1 MKHTRD
7 ASVVRLT
14 HQGAIAGVLLVQT
27 ACVGTEPQP
36 TTAIPTTNKAC
47 LDHAHERQAAGL
59 PALPTKVPTD
69 NTPPPVAVAAD
80 LVEGHRISGQRVIIP
95 DNETRKAIHA
105 MHVARTSPAFK
116 LCLDTTGTPTTIEL
130 LRSSCF
136 PRYDADLASKMSEWR
151 YSPYLKDGVAVAVC
165 TAITFIYN
173 Q

>member
-1 MKHTRD
+1 MLR
-7 ASVVRLT
+7 SLPSI
-14 HQGAIAGVLLVQT
+14 GAAFIVQVS
-27 ACVGTEPQP
+27 CVGTATEPN
-36 TTAIPTTNKAC
+36 ASIPTTNKTC
-47 LDHAHERQAAGL
+47 LAHAHERQGAGI
-59 PALPTKVPTD
+59 PALPPKASTD

-116 LCLDTTGTPTTIEL
+116 LCLDTTGTPTTIDL

-151 YSPYLKDGVAVAVC
+151 YSPYLKDGVAVSVC